1 MFDTASDAKWTDKAF
16 ASNDTGSYTD
26 IPTVDNVKVGAK
38 AKLTATV
45 TLDADATGLDG
56 AEASDGSYNAI
67 QLACAMK
74 TGDSWDY
81 VKSGDYRSSRLRTL
95 SMASAIYHLHLMYQ
109 RWEMCRRSYS
119 STIPTQHMLA
129 RSQ

>member
-1 MFDTASDAKWTDKAF
+1 MTGVAAPSITDNTVWSSSDAVLTFDAASDTTWKDKAY
-16 ASNDTGSYTD
+16 ASNDSDTYADMARIEGA
-26 IPTVDNVKVGAK
+26 TVGEK

-45 TLDADATGLDG
+45 SLDGDISGLDG

-67 QLACAMK
+67 QLACA
-74 TGDSWDY
+74 
-81 VKSGDYRSSRLRTL
+81 
-95 SMASAIYHLHLMYQ
+95 IYHLHLMYQ
-109 RWEMCRRSYS
+109 RWEMYRRSYS